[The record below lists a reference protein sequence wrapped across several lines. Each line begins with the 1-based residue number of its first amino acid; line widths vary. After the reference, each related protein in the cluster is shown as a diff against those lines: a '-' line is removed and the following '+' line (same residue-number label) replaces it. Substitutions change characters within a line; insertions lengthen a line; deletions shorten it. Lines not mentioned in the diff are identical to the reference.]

1 MKWKL
6 TFKFVITVIS
16 VVLIVMIINIFAIFI
31 GIMLVNDNTQI
42 RDEVMAQNI
51 RPEQFVRNFDHFIFN
66 NENQLYVSDEG
77 KKILE
82 ENDIWIQ
89 VLDQNSKEVYN
100 YQKPEV
106 VPNKYTPIQL
116 VHSYKYI
123 DELNDASTIFLGD
136 KVINNVQ
143 YSYIMGF
150 PGRTV
155 EKQVLI
161 FTNQGLLQVI
171 RRISTIVLFVDSII
185 ALIFGYLFSRRLTKP
200 IGKIIKG
207 VEKLGEGDYN
217 IKYPTKGI
225 YKDVNYNLNNLSD
238 TLKENEKERKKLDKM
253 REEWIANISHDI
265 KTPLASIKGY
275 AELLSGEYELS
286 QEESKSYTDVIDKKA
301 NYIKALVDDLNFTT
315 RIKNNKSMLKLREIN
330 IVKLVREAVIDIL
343 NDPIYSNRDVNFVS
357 EENSI
362 IKEVDDTLIKRVI
375 NNLIYNALIHNDE
388 NVKIDVEIIRDE
400 NVHIFVRDNG
410 KGINPEE
417 IKYIFE
423 RYYRGTNTGERHKGS
438 GLGMAIAK
446 DIVKAHGGDIKLSS
460 KLGKGTEIEVIL

>member
-6 TFKFVITVIS
+6 TFKFVGTVIS
-16 VVLIVMIINIFAIFI
+16 VVLIVMIINIVAIFI

-42 RDEVMAQNI
+42 RDEVMSQNI
-51 RPEQFVRNFDHFIFN
+51 RPEEFVRGFHHFILN
-66 NENQLYVSDEG
+66 NDNQLYVSDEG
-77 KKILE
+77 KKILDE
-82 ENDIWIQ
+82 GDIWIQ
-89 VLDQNSKEVYN
+89 VLDENSMEVYN
-100 YQKPEV
+100 YQKPEI
-106 VPNKYTPIQL
+106 VPKKYTPIQI

-123 DELNDASTIFLGD
+123 DEINNISTIFLGD
-136 KVINNVQ
+136 KVINDIQ

-150 PGRTV
+150 PRSTV
-155 EKQVLI
+155 KKQVLI
-161 FTNQGLLQVI
+161 YTDDGLLQVI
-171 RRISTIVLFVDSII
+171 KSISKIVLFIDSII

-217 IKYPTKGI
+217 LQYPTKGI

-238 TLKENEKERKKLDKM
+238 TLKESEKERKKLDKM

-275 AELLSGEYELS
+275 AELLRGEYEIS
-286 QEESKSYTDVIDKKA
+286 KEESKSYTDVIDKKS
-301 NYIKALVDDLNFTT
+301 NYIKELVDDLNFTT
-315 RIKNNKSMLKLREIN
+315 RIKNNISMLKKKEIN

-343 NDPIYSNRDVNFVS
+343 NDPIYSNRDINFVC
-357 EENSI
+357 EENTI
-362 IKEVDDTLIKRVI
+362 LKEIDDILIKRVI
-375 NNLIYNALIHNDE
+375 NNLMYNALIHNDN
-388 NVKIDVEIIRDE
+388 NVKIEVQIIRDE
-400 NVHIFVRDNG
+400 NVHIFVKDNG
-410 KGINPEE
+410 RGINPDE

-446 DIVKAHGGDIKLSS
+446 DIVKAHSGDIKISS
-460 KLGKGTEIEVIL
+460 KLGEGTEIEVIL